1 MKQVNVKKLILPN
14 IPYVFIALLATKVS
28 EAVRLA
34 PGSDASAKL
43 LNIMTGLNTAF
54 HSLVPSFHPI
64 DLCVGVAAAIAIRL
78 AVYIKG
84 KNAKKFRKN
93 LEYGSARWG
102 TAEDIKPYV
111 DPAFENNIILTQTER
126 LTMNSRPKD
135 PKTARNKNV
144 LIVGGSGSG
153 KTRFWLK
160 PNLLQC
166 TSKTY
171 PTSFVVTDPKGDI
184 VVSCGHALQKNG
196 YQIKILNSLNFK
208 KSMHYNPFAYIHSEK
223 DILKLVTT
231 LIANTKGEGKAGD
244 DFWVKAE
251 TLLYTALIGYIHY
264 EAPVEEQNFSTLIEF
279 INAMEVREDDEDFK
293 NPVDLMFDELK
304 KRKPDHFAV
313 RQYAKFKLSAGKT
326 AKSILI
332 SCGARLAPFDIQELR
347 ELTAYDEL
355 QLDTL
360 GDRKTALFIIMSDTD
375 DTFNFLISMCYTQLF
390 NLLCEKADDVYGG
403 RLPVHVRCLIDE
415 AANIGQIPRLE
426 KLVATIRSREISC
439 CLVLQAQSQLKAL
452 YKDSADTIIG
462 NMDCSIFLG
471 GKEPGTLKE
480 LAAALGK
487 ETIDSYN
494 TGESRGRE
502 VSHSLNYQKLG
513 KDLTVSVKN
522 IMNEAYCR
530 DISIK
535 TRSSLDVKRRNGD
548 FVGAFPVYGYM
559 KAEDNKNLLVPD
571 PYAARVVCDIF
582 RMRLEGASASK
593 IASELNRLGILSPLA
608 YKKNNGLPYAK
619 NGYADKADCKWSATT
634 IIRILQDETYT
645 GTLVQG
651 KQGTPHYKIKQM
663 EQRPASEWVRVPD
676 AHEALIAHQDFEL
689 VQRIKGL
696 DTRTSPNEDTVYL
709 FSGILICGCCGS
721 RMTRK
726 TNRANG
732 KEYHYYYCPT
742 GKKKGCAHP
751 VMLKESSLIDCVRD
765 SLKAYIGNI
774 ASLEALLTGIDQT
787 SINQALAKE
796 YSDHITDN
804 ERRLEQVLEFKA
816 RLYESLV
823 GGMLT
828 KEEYASYKAKY
839 TKQAEDIRES
849 VRVLKEKLTEVLE
862 NRSERNRWISQ
873 FTQFSTLE
881 TLDRRAL
888 IHMVQ
893 SIRVRGKK
901 ELDITFTHEDEY
913 KKALQLLALAA
924 QQKDYEQRKVG

>member
-1 MKQVNVKKLILPN
+1 MSKYKAAAYIRLSYTDDHSSESDSVSNQRKLIENFVERNPDIEVVSEKIDDGYSGIIFDRPAFKEMMQDVTDGN
-14 IPYVFIALLATKVS
+14 INCVIVKDLSRLGREYIETGRYLRRVFPAYGVRFIAITDS
-28 EAVRLA
+28 I
-34 PGSDASAKL
+34 D
-43 LNIMTGLNTAF
+43 TA
-54 HSLVPSFHPI
+54 HDS
-64 DLCVGVAAAIAIRL
+64 
-78 AVYIKG
+78 
-84 KNAKKFRKN
+84 
-93 LEYGSARWG
+93 
-102 TAEDIKPYV
+102 
-111 DPAFENNIILTQTER
+111 
-126 LTMNSRPKD
+126 
-135 PKTARNKNV
+135 
-144 LIVGGSGSG
+144 
-153 KTRFWLK
+153 
-160 PNLLQC
+160 
-166 TSKTY
+166 
-171 PTSFVVTDPKGDI
+171 
-184 VVSCGHALQKNG
+184 
-196 YQIKILNSLNFK
+196 
-208 KSMHYNPFAYIHSEK
+208 
-223 DILKLVTT
+223 
-231 LIANTKGEGKAGD
+231 GD
-244 DFWVKAE
+244 D
-251 TLLYTALIGYIHY
+251 
-264 EAPVEEQNFSTLIEF
+264 
-279 INAMEVREDDEDFK
+279 
-293 NPVDLMFDELK
+293 
-304 KRKPDHFAV
+304 
-313 RQYAKFKLSAGKT
+313 
-326 AKSILI
+326 
-332 SCGARLAPFDIQELR
+332 LA
-347 ELTAYDEL
+347 
-355 QLDTL
+355 
-360 GDRKTALFIIMSDTD
+360 
-375 DTFNFLISMCYTQLF
+375 
-390 NLLCEKADDVYGG
+390 
-403 RLPVHVRCLIDE
+403 
-415 AANIGQIPRLE
+415 
-426 KLVATIRSREISC
+426 
-439 CLVLQAQSQLKAL
+439 
-452 YKDSADTIIG
+452 
-462 NMDCSIFLG
+462 
-471 GKEPGTLKE
+471 
-480 LAAALGK
+480 
-487 ETIDSYN
+487 
-494 TGESRGRE
+494 
-502 VSHSLNYQKLG
+502 
-513 KDLTVSVKN
+513 VSVKN

-619 NGYADKADCKWSATT
+619 KGYADKADCKWSATT

-676 AHEALIAHQDFEL
+676 AHEALIARQDFEL

-893 SIRVRGKK
+893 SIRVRGKRSWILPLPMRTNTKRRCSFWHWQRSRKITNRERWAEHGK
-901 ELDITFTHEDEY
+901 E
-913 KKALQLLALAA
+913 K
-924 QQKDYEQRKVG
+924 QKRNGCGGRAGG

>member
-1 MKQVNVKKLILPN
+1 MREQSGRKECFFMPKYKATAYIRLSYTDDHSSESDSVSNQRKLIENFVERNPDIEVVSEKIDDGYSGIIFDRPAFKEMMQDVTDGN
-14 IPYVFIALLATKVS
+14 INCVIVKDLSRLGREYIETGRYLRRVFPAYGVRFIAITDS
-28 EAVRLA
+28 I
-34 PGSDASAKL
+34 D
-43 LNIMTGLNTAF
+43 TA
-54 HSLVPSFHPI
+54 H
-64 DLCVGVAAAIAIRL
+64 D
-78 AVYIKG
+78 
-84 KNAKKFRKN
+84 
-93 LEYGSARWG
+93 
-102 TAEDIKPYV
+102 
-111 DPAFENNIILTQTER
+111 
-126 LTMNSRPKD
+126 
-135 PKTARNKNV
+135 
-144 LIVGGSGSG
+144 SG
-153 KTRFWLK
+153 
-160 PNLLQC
+160 
-166 TSKTY
+166 
-171 PTSFVVTDPKGDI
+171 D
-184 VVSCGHALQKNG
+184 
-196 YQIKILNSLNFK
+196 
-208 KSMHYNPFAYIHSEK
+208 
-223 DILKLVTT
+223 
-231 LIANTKGEGKAGD
+231 
-244 DFWVKAE
+244 
-251 TLLYTALIGYIHY
+251 
-264 EAPVEEQNFSTLIEF
+264 
-279 INAMEVREDDEDFK
+279 
-293 NPVDLMFDELK
+293 
-304 KRKPDHFAV
+304 
-313 RQYAKFKLSAGKT
+313 
-326 AKSILI
+326 
-332 SCGARLAPFDIQELR
+332 
-347 ELTAYDEL
+347 
-355 QLDTL
+355 
-360 GDRKTALFIIMSDTD
+360 
-375 DTFNFLISMCYTQLF
+375 
-390 NLLCEKADDVYGG
+390 
-403 RLPVHVRCLIDE
+403 
-415 AANIGQIPRLE
+415 
-426 KLVATIRSREISC
+426 
-439 CLVLQAQSQLKAL
+439 
-452 YKDSADTIIG
+452 
-462 NMDCSIFLG
+462 
-471 GKEPGTLKE
+471 
-480 LAAALGK
+480 
-487 ETIDSYN
+487 
-494 TGESRGRE
+494 
-502 VSHSLNYQKLG
+502 
-513 KDLTVSVKN
+513 DLTVSVKN

-619 NGYADKADCKWSATT
+619 KGYADKADCKWSATT

-676 AHEALIAHQDFEL
+676 AHEALIARQDFEL

-774 ASLEALLTGIDQT
+774 ASLEALLTGIDQS

-804 ERRLEQVLEFKA
+804 ERRLEQVLEFKV

-913 KKALQLLALAA
+913 KKALQLLALAV

>member
-1 MKQVNVKKLILPN
+1 MKNINFKKLILPN
-14 IPYVFIALLATKVS
+14 IPYAFIALLATKIG

-34 PGSDASAKL
+34 PGADASAKL
-43 LNIMTGLNTAF
+43 LHIMDGLHTAF
-54 HSLVPSFHPI
+54 QSAAPSFHPI
-64 DLCVGVAAAIAIRL
+64 DLCVGIAAAVAIRL

-126 LTMNSRPKD
+126 LTMSSRPKD

-184 VVSCGHALQKNG
+184 VVSCGHVLQKNG

-244 DFWVKAE
+244 DFWQKAE

-293 NPVDLMFDELK
+293 NPVDLMFEELK

-313 RQYAKFKLSAGKT
+313 RQYAKYKLSAGKT

-452 YKDSADTIIG
+452 YKDSADTIVG

-487 ETIDSYN
+487 ETIDSFN

-513 KDLTVSVKN
+513 KELMSVDELAVLDGGKCILQLRGVRPFLSNKYDLTKHSLYRYTADYDKKYAFDIERFLSHRLKLKPDDAVEVYHADLSG
-522 IMNEAYCR
+522 EA
-530 DISIK
+530 
-535 TRSSLDVKRRNGD
+535 
-548 FVGAFPVYGYM
+548 
-559 KAEDNKNLLVPD
+559 
-571 PYAARVVCDIF
+571 
-582 RMRLEGASASK
+582 AS
-593 IASELNRLGILSPLA
+593 
-608 YKKNNGLPYAK
+608 
-619 NGYADKADCKWSATT
+619 
-634 IIRILQDETYT
+634 
-645 GTLVQG
+645 
-651 KQGTPHYKIKQM
+651 
-663 EQRPASEWVRVPD
+663 
-676 AHEALIAHQDFEL
+676 
-689 VQRIKGL
+689 
-696 DTRTSPNEDTVYL
+696 
-709 FSGILICGCCGS
+709 
-721 RMTRK
+721 
-726 TNRANG
+726 
-732 KEYHYYYCPT
+732 
-742 GKKKGCAHP
+742 
-751 VMLKESSLIDCVRD
+751 
-765 SLKAYIGNI
+765 
-774 ASLEALLTGIDQT
+774 
-787 SINQALAKE
+787 
-796 YSDHITDN
+796 
-804 ERRLEQVLEFKA
+804 
-816 RLYESLV
+816 
-823 GGMLT
+823 
-828 KEEYASYKAKY
+828 
-839 TKQAEDIRES
+839 
-849 VRVLKEKLTEVLE
+849 
-862 NRSERNRWISQ
+862 
-873 FTQFSTLE
+873 
-881 TLDRRAL
+881 
-888 IHMVQ
+888 
-893 SIRVRGKK
+893 
-901 ELDITFTHEDEY
+901 
-913 KKALQLLALAA
+913 
-924 QQKDYEQRKVG
+924 

>member
-1 MKQVNVKKLILPN
+1 MPKYKATAYIRLSYTDDHSSESDSVSNQRKLIENFVERNPDIEVVSEKIDDGYSGIIFDRPAFKEMMQDVTDGN
-14 IPYVFIALLATKVS
+14 INCVIVKDLSRLGREYIETGRYLRRVFPAYGVRFIAITDS
-28 EAVRLA
+28 I
-34 PGSDASAKL
+34 D
-43 LNIMTGLNTAF
+43 TA
-54 HSLVPSFHPI
+54 H
-64 DLCVGVAAAIAIRL
+64 D
-78 AVYIKG
+78 
-84 KNAKKFRKN
+84 
-93 LEYGSARWG
+93 
-102 TAEDIKPYV
+102 
-111 DPAFENNIILTQTER
+111 
-126 LTMNSRPKD
+126 
-135 PKTARNKNV
+135 
-144 LIVGGSGSG
+144 SG
-153 KTRFWLK
+153 
-160 PNLLQC
+160 
-166 TSKTY
+166 
-171 PTSFVVTDPKGDI
+171 D
-184 VVSCGHALQKNG
+184 
-196 YQIKILNSLNFK
+196 
-208 KSMHYNPFAYIHSEK
+208 
-223 DILKLVTT
+223 
-231 LIANTKGEGKAGD
+231 
-244 DFWVKAE
+244 
-251 TLLYTALIGYIHY
+251 
-264 EAPVEEQNFSTLIEF
+264 
-279 INAMEVREDDEDFK
+279 
-293 NPVDLMFDELK
+293 
-304 KRKPDHFAV
+304 
-313 RQYAKFKLSAGKT
+313 
-326 AKSILI
+326 
-332 SCGARLAPFDIQELR
+332 
-347 ELTAYDEL
+347 
-355 QLDTL
+355 
-360 GDRKTALFIIMSDTD
+360 
-375 DTFNFLISMCYTQLF
+375 
-390 NLLCEKADDVYGG
+390 
-403 RLPVHVRCLIDE
+403 
-415 AANIGQIPRLE
+415 
-426 KLVATIRSREISC
+426 
-439 CLVLQAQSQLKAL
+439 
-452 YKDSADTIIG
+452 
-462 NMDCSIFLG
+462 
-471 GKEPGTLKE
+471 
-480 LAAALGK
+480 
-487 ETIDSYN
+487 
-494 TGESRGRE
+494 
-502 VSHSLNYQKLG
+502 
-513 KDLTVSVKN
+513 DLTVSVKN

-535 TRSSLDVKRRNGD
+535 TRTSLDVKRRNGD

-619 NGYADKADCKWSATT
+619 KGYADKADCKWSATT

-676 AHEALIAHQDFEL
+676 AHEALIARQDFEL

-774 ASLEALLTGIDQT
+774 ASLEALLSGIDQS

-849 VRVLKEKLTEVLE
+849 VRVLREKLTEVLE

-893 SIRVRGKK
+893 SIRVRGKRSWILPLPMRTNTKRRCSFWHWQRSRKITNRGRWAEHGKK
-901 ELDITFTHEDEY
+901 EQERNGCGGRSGGRCRLPRRDLRPPFGGGYPH
-913 KKALQLLALAA
+913 A
-924 QQKDYEQRKVG
+924 QRIH

>member
-1 MKQVNVKKLILPN
+1 MREQSGRKECFFMPKYKATAYIRLSYTDDHSSESDSVSNQRKLIENFVERNPDIEVVSEKIDDGYSGIIFDRPAFKEMMQDVTDGN
-14 IPYVFIALLATKVS
+14 INCVIVKDLSRLGREYIETGRYLRRVFPAYGVRFIAITDS
-28 EAVRLA
+28 I
-34 PGSDASAKL
+34 D
-43 LNIMTGLNTAF
+43 TA
-54 HSLVPSFHPI
+54 H
-64 DLCVGVAAAIAIRL
+64 D
-78 AVYIKG
+78 
-84 KNAKKFRKN
+84 
-93 LEYGSARWG
+93 
-102 TAEDIKPYV
+102 
-111 DPAFENNIILTQTER
+111 
-126 LTMNSRPKD
+126 
-135 PKTARNKNV
+135 
-144 LIVGGSGSG
+144 SG
-153 KTRFWLK
+153 
-160 PNLLQC
+160 
-166 TSKTY
+166 
-171 PTSFVVTDPKGDI
+171 D
-184 VVSCGHALQKNG
+184 
-196 YQIKILNSLNFK
+196 
-208 KSMHYNPFAYIHSEK
+208 
-223 DILKLVTT
+223 
-231 LIANTKGEGKAGD
+231 
-244 DFWVKAE
+244 
-251 TLLYTALIGYIHY
+251 
-264 EAPVEEQNFSTLIEF
+264 
-279 INAMEVREDDEDFK
+279 
-293 NPVDLMFDELK
+293 
-304 KRKPDHFAV
+304 
-313 RQYAKFKLSAGKT
+313 
-326 AKSILI
+326 
-332 SCGARLAPFDIQELR
+332 
-347 ELTAYDEL
+347 
-355 QLDTL
+355 
-360 GDRKTALFIIMSDTD
+360 
-375 DTFNFLISMCYTQLF
+375 
-390 NLLCEKADDVYGG
+390 
-403 RLPVHVRCLIDE
+403 
-415 AANIGQIPRLE
+415 
-426 KLVATIRSREISC
+426 
-439 CLVLQAQSQLKAL
+439 
-452 YKDSADTIIG
+452 
-462 NMDCSIFLG
+462 
-471 GKEPGTLKE
+471 
-480 LAAALGK
+480 
-487 ETIDSYN
+487 
-494 TGESRGRE
+494 
-502 VSHSLNYQKLG
+502 
-513 KDLTVSVKN
+513 DLTVSVKN

-535 TRSSLDVKRRNGD
+535 TRTSLDVKRRNGD

-619 NGYADKADCKWSATT
+619 KGYADKADCKWSATT

-676 AHEALIAHQDFEL
+676 AHEALIARQDFEL

-774 ASLEALLTGIDQT
+774 ASLKALLSGIDQS

-924 QQKDYEQRKVG
+924 QQKDYKQRKVG

>member
-1 MKQVNVKKLILPN
+1 MPKYKATAYIRLSYTDDHSSESDSVSNQRKLIENFVERNPDIEVVSEKIDDGYSGIIFDRPAFKEMMQDVTDGN
-14 IPYVFIALLATKVS
+14 INCVIVKDLSRLGREYIETGRYLRRVFPAYGVRFIAITDS
-28 EAVRLA
+28 I
-34 PGSDASAKL
+34 D
-43 LNIMTGLNTAF
+43 TA
-54 HSLVPSFHPI
+54 H
-64 DLCVGVAAAIAIRL
+64 D
-78 AVYIKG
+78 
-84 KNAKKFRKN
+84 
-93 LEYGSARWG
+93 
-102 TAEDIKPYV
+102 
-111 DPAFENNIILTQTER
+111 
-126 LTMNSRPKD
+126 
-135 PKTARNKNV
+135 
-144 LIVGGSGSG
+144 SG
-153 KTRFWLK
+153 
-160 PNLLQC
+160 
-166 TSKTY
+166 
-171 PTSFVVTDPKGDI
+171 D
-184 VVSCGHALQKNG
+184 
-196 YQIKILNSLNFK
+196 
-208 KSMHYNPFAYIHSEK
+208 
-223 DILKLVTT
+223 
-231 LIANTKGEGKAGD
+231 
-244 DFWVKAE
+244 
-251 TLLYTALIGYIHY
+251 
-264 EAPVEEQNFSTLIEF
+264 
-279 INAMEVREDDEDFK
+279 
-293 NPVDLMFDELK
+293 
-304 KRKPDHFAV
+304 
-313 RQYAKFKLSAGKT
+313 
-326 AKSILI
+326 
-332 SCGARLAPFDIQELR
+332 
-347 ELTAYDEL
+347 
-355 QLDTL
+355 
-360 GDRKTALFIIMSDTD
+360 
-375 DTFNFLISMCYTQLF
+375 
-390 NLLCEKADDVYGG
+390 
-403 RLPVHVRCLIDE
+403 
-415 AANIGQIPRLE
+415 
-426 KLVATIRSREISC
+426 
-439 CLVLQAQSQLKAL
+439 
-452 YKDSADTIIG
+452 
-462 NMDCSIFLG
+462 
-471 GKEPGTLKE
+471 
-480 LAAALGK
+480 
-487 ETIDSYN
+487 
-494 TGESRGRE
+494 
-502 VSHSLNYQKLG
+502 
-513 KDLTVSVKN
+513 DLTVSVKN

-619 NGYADKADCKWSATT
+619 KGYADKADCKWSATT

-676 AHEALIAHQDFEL
+676 AHKALIARQDFEL

-726 TNRANG
+726 TNRANS

-765 SLKAYIGNI
+765 SLKSYIGNI
-774 ASLEALLTGIDQT
+774 ASLEALLTGIDQS